1 MLNLFSETKGL
12 LMVKSPYLQN
22 KHHQDLSLTPE
33 GGTSSP
39 VYPCSL
45 PWFQTSCM
53 LSRKASVL
61 ALVVPDNTA
70 APPCPRQ
77 RLCTLRLAD
86 CQRAKV
92 TWSHPQPA
100 LPTSSIKE
108 SKWTQVEMAVWKWFL
123 MRIWTADRIGVSQE
137 NEGK

>member
-33 GGTSSP
+33 GAGTSSP

-45 PWFQTSCM
+45 PWSQTSCM

-61 ALVVPDNTA
+61 ALVDPENTA
-70 APPCPRQ
+70 APPCEQ
-77 RLCTLRLAD
+77 R
-86 CQRAKV
+86 
-92 TWSHPQPA
+92 
-100 LPTSSIKE
+100 
-108 SKWTQVEMAVWKWFL
+108 
-123 MRIWTADRIGVSQE
+123 
-137 NEGK
+137 